1 MWRRASR
8 RRDFEK
14 PSTSSLRKRTRPD
27 VGSTRRRTQRP
38 VVVFPLPDSPTNPN
52 VSPVSI
58 EKLTSSTALTIVPDR
73 NRPRSRAK
81 CFTRCETS
89 TRGIGWGSGL
99 TARNSGLAARGSR
112 LGTRGSGVVQVTLGR
127 ASRADVVI
135 VGRRR
140 RARPETIGAAR
151 VEGASRRQGAENR
164 HRAFDRVQARPRFAG
179 RQRSEKPAR
188 IWVLRLAKHFAHR
201 TVLDNATRVHHG
213 HVIGGFRNHA
223 KVVRDQQEREIESR
237 F

>member
-8 RRDFEK
+8 MRDFEK
-14 PSTSSLRKRTRPD
+14 PSTSSSRKRTLPD

-58 EKLTSSTALTIVPDR
+58 EKLTSSTAVTSVPDR
-73 NRPRSRAK
+73 NTLRSRAK

-89 TRGIGWGSGL
+89 TRLIGWGL
-99 TARNSGLAARGSR
+99 GLAAWDSRLATRYSR
-112 LGTRGSGVVQVTLGR
+112 LGGVPVTLGR

-140 RARPETIGAAR
+140 RARPETIRTAW
-151 VEGASRRQGAENR
+151 VESTSWRQGAENR
-164 HRAFDRVQARPRFAG
+164 HCAFDRVQARPGLAG
-179 RQRSEKPAR
+179 RERSEKPAR
-188 IWVLRLAKHFAHR
+188 IRVLRFAKHLAHR

-223 KVVRDQQEREIESR
+223 KVVRDQQE
-237 F
+237 